1 MTAATRLADALGGD
15 DIAGLFRTIES
26 GVGGRFVRLGD
37 ALDAILSAH
46 NLTEPAAHA
55 LGELLVLAALLG
67 ADLTDGAQLILQ
79 TQTDGAVPV
88 IVADV
93 ASSGDLRGYAQS
105 NLAANDE
112 SARPTA
118 AEPLGLAALRGAGR
132 LAITLRSDAAAT
144 PYQSI
149 VALDDGRALDAAVAD
164 YFANREGVA
173 TLLRLVVSRTMTRQ
187 PDGSSATSWRGGGF
201 LLQKPAG
208 GADSDDGH
216 ATNQWDDARILAETI
231 EDHELVDP
239 ALPADRLLMRL
250 FHEEGVQVTRV
261 GAVRAKCRCTR
272 DRIANVLKSFGSADL
287 DDMRAD
293 DGSIEV
299 TCEFCAK
306 QYRFAA
312 GDI

>member
-26 GVGGRFVRLGD
+26 GVGGRFVRLGG

-46 NLTEPAAHA
+46 NLSQPASRA
-55 LGELLVLAALLG
+55 LGELLVLTALLG

-79 TQTDGAVPV
+79 TETDGAVPV

-93 ASSGDLRGYAQS
+93 ASGGDLRGYAQD
-105 NLAANDE
+105 NFAAVDKDTN
-112 SARPTA
+112 ATA
-118 AEPLGLAALRGAGR
+118 SEPLDLAALRGAGR
-132 LAITLRSDAAAT
+132 LAITLRSSATAT

-149 VALDDGRALDAAVAD
+149 VALDNGRTLDAAVAD

-173 TLLRLVVSRTMTRQ
+173 TMLRVVVSHTVTRQ
-187 PDGSSATSWRGGGF
+187 PDGTKARSWRGGGF
-201 LLQKPAG
+201 LLQKPAREPDHEDA
-208 GADSDDGH
+208 GADH
-216 ATNQWDDARILAETI
+216 RWDDARILAETI

-239 ALPADRLLMRL
+239 ALTADRLLLRL

-261 GAVRAKCRCTR
+261 GAIRAQCRCSR
-272 DRIANVLKSFGSADL
+272 DRIADVLKSFGGAGL

-293 DGSIEV
+293 DGSIDV
-299 TCEFCAK
+299 TCEFCAE
-306 QYRFAA
+306 QYHFAA
-312 GDI
+312 GDL